1 MGRQDPSLKKGVG
14 QDGRYPAN
22 AAGFDLDVGIY
33 QSGVIAT

>member
-1 MGRQDPSLKKGVG
+1 MGRQDPSRKKGVG

-22 AAGFDLDVGIY
+22 FAGFDLDVGIY